1 MGAKKFVL
9 FGSCG
14 VLDDEKVKEHIVIPV
29 SAIRDEGTSYHY
41 IAPSEEI
48 EMEKRAIQLLEG
60 VLNACGYSY
69 VKGKTWTSDGIY
81 RETLPVIQERREEG
95 CLVVEMECASMLAVS
110 KYRKIP
116 FVQFL
121 YGADNLSSEKWEMRD
136 LELYGLT
143 NAEKYM
149 LLAFEIGLAL

>member
-1 MGAKKFVL
+1 MMHLCWLFPSTGKF
-9 FGSCG
+9 
-14 VLDDEKVKEHIVIPV
+14 
-29 SAIRDEGTSYHY
+29 
-41 IAPSEEI
+41 
-48 EMEKRAIQLLEG
+48 Q
-60 VLNACGYSY
+60 
-69 VKGKTWTSDGIY
+69 
-81 RETLPVIQERREEG
+81 
-95 CLVVEMECASMLAVS
+95 
-110 KYRKIP
+110 

>member
-1 MGAKKFVL
+1 
-9 FGSCG
+9 
-14 VLDDEKVKEHIVIPV
+14 
-29 SAIRDEGTSYHY
+29 
-41 IAPSEEI
+41 
-48 EMEKRAIQLLEG
+48 MEKHAIQLLEG
-60 VLNACGYSY
+60 VLNTCGYSY

-149 LLAFEIGLAL
+149 LLAFEIGLIVNE